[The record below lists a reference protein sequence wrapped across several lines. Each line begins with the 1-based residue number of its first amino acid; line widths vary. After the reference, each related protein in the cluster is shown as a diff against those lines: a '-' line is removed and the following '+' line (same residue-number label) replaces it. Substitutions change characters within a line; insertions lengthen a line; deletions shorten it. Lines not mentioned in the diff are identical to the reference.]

1 MYRLIIILFFTFFC
15 RIHLYAQFLSADE
28 IFYRTSRQSILC
40 PPEKVYLHTDRN
52 VYHAGETIWMRAHV
66 VDGIAHVPMKLSAYV
81 YVTLQNPFL
90 ETIAQVRLRA
100 DKDGFIHGN
109 IPLPEDL
116 PKGEYSLCAYTQ
128 YMKNFD
134 SEYFFKKRITISSVM
149 NKSILLETSQRG
161 RNLDIRFI
169 NPTTG
174 ENQKV
179 KNCIA
184 KLSSGEDAVLQHQ
197 DNGYSI
203 KFHSSKDNVVLI
215 QAGNYKEFV
224 SVDTKK
230 DYDVSFLPEG
240 GNLVSGSFNRVA
252 FKCINSLGQ
261 GEDIVGT
268 LRNEQDSIL
277 LKFKSLYRGM
287 GSMSFIP
294 EPKKKYFAVCENSD
308 GILKRFELPKSTD
321 KYTMQ
326 VNQIKDKV
334 YVKVLFSP
342 YGTDDE
348 KLLVIAHQRGWP
360 VKIGDWRKKTPGLVC
375 NRDDF
380 TEGAASFLLVN
391 ESGKIVSERMIFIQ
405 KDRPLTGKIHIDNP
419 NPGKREKVT
428 LQVQVS
434 EKWWNGD
441 CSVSVTDNHDVQI
454 DSCVN
459 ILSSLLLSSDLRG
472 HIESPTWY
480 FKQEP
485 NDSLNL
491 RNRALDALM
500 MTQGWKKYDLR
511 KAWAKVYKEPELLPE
526 RSLQISGKVTSN
538 VTRKPI
544 KKAKVQ
550 LMIPQMSINE
560 ELSTN
565 KDGTFRFENFDAPDS
580 TIYWIS
586 AQSEKG
592 KTNLTLTL
600 DTIIHPILTSGLP
613 TYKTTNELKHKT
625 VSNEFLTKAD
635 LRLIN
640 EKGIRHLFLDEVIV
654 TAPQMEQKTEYENIQ
669 DNKSIKEEEIKQS
682 GTIEMR
688 TLLLQKIPS
697 FQMGNLI
704 DEKGNTHYVI
714 TIRKEPALVIL
725 DGVML
730 NPLIYSDA
738 QYAIETI
745 QSLDP
750 NNISQIDVIRGATA
764 VSYHNKA
771 TGGVI
776 AITTKQG
783 GREHN
788 AKWITTNLKTI
799 MPLGFQPPVEFYS
812 PRYELAIDKEKETP
826 DLRTTI
832 HWQPRLKV
840 KHGKAKIE
848 FYTADGLVDYSVVI
862 EGVGEDGSLLHMQT
876 QIQ

>member
-1 MYRLIIILFFTFFC
+1 MYRLIIILLLSFLC
-15 RIHLYAQFLSADE
+15 RILLYAQFFHADE

-52 VYHAGETIWMRAHV
+52 AYFAGETIWMRAHV

-90 ETIAQVRLRA
+90 ETIAQIRLKA

-128 YMKNFD
+128 YMKNFH

-149 NKSILLETSQRG
+149 NKSIRLETSQKG

-169 NPTTG
+169 NPATG
-174 ENQKV
+174 ETQEV
-179 KNCIA
+179 KNCVA
-184 KLSSGEDAVLQHQ
+184 KLPSGEDAVLQPQ

-224 SVDTKK
+224 CVDTKK

-287 GSMSFIP
+287 GSLAFIP
-294 EPKKKYFAVCENSD
+294 EPGKKYFAVCENSD
-308 GILKRFELPKSTD
+308 GILKRFELPESTD

-342 YGTDDE
+342 YGVNDE
-348 KLLVIAHQRGWP
+348 KLLVVAHQRGWP

-380 TEGAASFLLVN
+380 TEGVASFLLVN

-405 KDRPLTGKIHIDNP
+405 KDRPLTGKIHTDNP

-441 CSVSVTDNHDVQI
+441 CSVSVTDNHDVQV

-472 HIESPTWY
+472 YIESPTWY
-480 FKQEP
+480 FEQDP

-491 RNRALDALM
+491 RQRALDALM
-500 MTQGWKKYDLR
+500 MTQGWRKYDIR

-526 RSLQISGKVTSN
+526 RSLQISGKVTTN

-544 KKAKVQ
+544 NKAKVQ
-550 LMIPQMSINE
+550 LMIPQMGVNE
-560 ELSTN
+560 ELNTN

-580 TIYWIS
+580 TLFWVS
-586 AQSEKG
+586 AKSEKG

-600 DTIIHPILTSGLP
+600 DTIIHPVLTSRLP
-613 TYKTTNELKHKT
+613 AYKVADELKNET
-625 VSNEFLTKAD
+625 LSNEYLTKAD
-635 LRLIN
+635 LRLLN

-654 TAPQMEQKTEYENIQ
+654 TAPRIEEKTEYEDIIQ
-669 DNKSIKEEEIKQS
+669 GRKSIKEEEIKQS
-682 GTIEMR
+682 GSLDLW
-688 TLLLQKIPS
+688 TLLQQKVAGISIGLVKSPTGVEYPTILLRNS
-697 FQMGNLI
+697 EVTLIVDKTTYKDGAQMDLL
-704 DEKGNTHYVI
+704 KTLY
-714 TIRKEPALVIL
+714 KE
-725 DGVML
+725 DVM
-730 NPLIYSDA
+730 
-738 QYAIETI
+738 
-745 QSLDP
+745 
-750 NNISQIDVIRGATA
+750 QIDVIKTPF
-764 VSYHNKA
+764 SLIYDPKA
-771 TGGVI
+771 EGGVI

-783 GREHN
+783 GKEHN
-788 AKWITTNLKTI
+788 AQWITTHLKTI

-812 PRYELAIDKEKETP
+812 PRYELATDKEKETP

-832 HWQPRLKV
+832 HWQPCLKV
-840 KHGKAKIE
+840 KNGKAEIE

-862 EGVGEDGSLLHMQT
+862 EGVGEDGSLLHVQT